1 MNTPMDMTTPSRTT
15 GTASSVRSSVR
26 GLRVALM
33 AVLCT
38 GVVGL
43 LSVASTAQAANVEGM
58 RLWAAPD
65 HARLVFDLEA
75 ATTANVFSLDN
86 PSRLVIDLDESEMET
101 DPSTLPLEG
110 SAITSVRTGVR
121 DGGGLRVVLE
131 LDRAV
136 EPRHFTLAP
145 NDQYGHRLVVD
156 LEYPGESAVENPIDP
171 IEAMIREQEIQA
183 QRAVAEARATGDP
196 SAEAAAES
204 AVSEVEEAQPHP
216 RRDIIIAIDPGHGGE
231 DPGAIGPT
239 GTREK
244 DVVLEI
250 GRRLERL
257 VNATEGFR
265 AVMIRDGDYYVG
277 LRQRTELAREQKADF
292 FVSIHADAFNSPR
305 PQGSSVYALSQRGA
319 TSETAQWLADSENRA
334 DLIGGVDGALSL
346 RDKDQVLRGVL
357 LDLTMTATLNDSL
370 SIGGQVLDQLG
381 RINRLHKSQVEQAGF
396 MVLKSPD
403 IPSLLVE
410 TGFISNPDEERRLR
424 DASHQQGLAD
434 AIFSGVRSHFQRHP
448 PPASL
453 LAWQRDNNR
462 SPNSNEYRIQ
472 TGDTLSTIAARHGV
486 PVGRLRQA
494 NDLSGDV
501 IRVGQVLRI
510 PSS

>member
-1 MNTPMDMTTPSRTT
+1 MVVTAMVTRVKTINARSLRRLALSAVAILSAGL
-15 GTASSVRSSVR
+15 GTS
-26 GLRVALM
+26 L
-33 AVLCT
+33 
-38 GVVGL
+38 
-43 LSVASTAQAANVEGM
+43 QAATVEGM

-65 HARLVFDLEA
+65 HARLVFDLSGPA
-75 ATTANVFSLDN
+75 SANVFSLDN
-86 PSRLVIDLDESEMET
+86 PDRLVIDLDESQMEA
-101 DPSTLPLEG
+101 DPDSLALDD
-110 SAITSVRTGVR
+110 SAISTVRTGAR
-121 DGGGLRVVLE
+121 EGDGLRVVLE
-131 LDRAV
+131 LNREV

-171 IEAMIREQEIQA
+171 IEAMIRDQEMEA
-183 QRAVAEARATGDP
+183 QRA
-196 SAEAAAES
+196 SAETQVGDRQQASTPADEPRAS
-204 AVSEVEEAQPHP
+204 EEAKPHP
-216 RRDIIIAIDPGHGGE
+216 RRDIIIAVDAGHGGE
-231 DPGAIGPT
+231 DPGAIGPS

-244 DVVLEI
+244 DVVLDI
-250 GRRLERL
+250 SQRLADTI
-257 VNATEGFR
+257 NAAEGFK
-265 AVMIRDGDYYVG
+265 AVLIRDGDYYLG
-277 LRQRTELAREQKADF
+277 LRQRTQLAREQKADF

-319 TSETAQWLADSENRA
+319 TSETAQWLADSENRS
-334 DLIGGVDGALSL
+334 DLIGGVDGNLSL

-381 RINRLHKSQVEQAGF
+381 RVNRLHKSRVEQAGF

-403 IPSLLVE
+403 IPSLLIE

-424 DASHQQGLAD
+424 DPIHQQGVAD
-434 AIFSGVRSHFQRHP
+434 AVFSGLKSHFERYP

-453 LAWQRDNNR
+453 LAWQRDNQR
-462 SPNSNEYRIQ
+462 RPSGDEYRIQ
-472 TGDTLSTIAARHGV
+472 SGDTLSAIAVRHGV
-486 PVGRLRQA
+486 PINQLKQA
-494 NDLSGDV
+494 NDLNGDV